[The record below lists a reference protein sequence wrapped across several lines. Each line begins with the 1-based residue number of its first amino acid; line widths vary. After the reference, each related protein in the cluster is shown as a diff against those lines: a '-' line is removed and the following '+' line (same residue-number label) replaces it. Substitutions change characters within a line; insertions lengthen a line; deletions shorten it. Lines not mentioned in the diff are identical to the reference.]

1 MQKKKSKSIKN
12 PNVAFKDKNIK
23 VIFISSSTSTHIS
36 LITMAAKN
44 RKIIFCEKPLDLN
57 INRVIK
63 CKKKIKK
70 FNPKIQL
77 GFNRRYDPGHYH
89 LKKSLIKGKIGKLEK
104 IIITSRDPA
113 PPSLNYLKNSGGN
126 FLEI

>member
-1 MQKKKSKSIKN
+1 MKINVALFGLGRIGIMHAKNIKLNNKFHLKYVYDINKKLSLKVAKKLKSKSIKN

-23 VIFISSSTSTHIS
+23 VIFISSSTSTHIP

-63 CKKKIKK
+63 CKKKNKK
-70 FNPKIQL
+70 I
-77 GFNRRYDPGHYH
+77 
-89 LKKSLIKGKIGKLEK
+89 
-104 IIITSRDPA
+104 
-113 PPSLNYLKNSGGN
+113 
-126 FLEI
+126 